1 MIIREWNEK
10 NLSQKFWSLGTS
22 LHKFAAKQRPNFFN
36 VVFVAWCTS
45 DAFRHCGTPWTI
57 WSSQPPSS
65 CCCHLRSASFKLHV
79 MTLLGGSMIG
89 TFKCTLGVAKFQTTA
104 CPHSDHFCLSWKIYL
119 AKFHQLVFSNSQLRC
134 LKVCRETTF
143 QYIIGVPFYSLMYRR
158 HISTL
163 RKSLSNLILAT
174 SL

>member
-1 MIIREWNEK
+1 MSRLLLVLIVTIFACLKKRNVCCQVWFIRPIVVNWDV
-10 NLSQKFWSLGTS
+10 L
-22 LHKFAAKQRPNFFN
+22 KFAAKQRPNFFS
-36 VVFVAWCTS
+36 VVFDAWCTS

-65 CCCHLRSASFKLHV
+65 CCCHLWSASFKLHV

-104 CPHSDHFCLSWKIYL
+104 CPHHSDQFCLSWKIYL

-134 LKVCRETTF
+134 LKDCRETTF
-143 QYIIGVPFYSLMYRR
+143 QCIIGVRF
-158 HISTL
+158 
-163 RKSLSNLILAT
+163 
-174 SL
+174 